1 MAGSSRPL
9 TLCFEF
15 SKQSLQ
21 LELRH
26 AKFVSLLA
34 HHVQNLIGA
43 FALGLDPETL

>member
-1 MAGSSRPL
+1 MAGSSRPF

-34 HHVQNLIGA
+34 HHVQNFIRA
-43 FALGLDPETL
+43 FAIGFDAETL